1 MDFDMLNGSGDNI
14 DKQSESIS
22 HVESNKSLLEKARE
36 ADGGNEKYEEAK
48 EEDQKTDDNISY
60 RIDGDEDDDQIV
72 DLQDL

>member
-36 ADGGNEKYEEAK
+36 ADGANEKYEEAK